1 MTPVATIVWFLNMLF
16 DSLGQLS
23 FKAAATEGDHGNFFE
38 HWRSL
43 LSNKWLWLGLLSY
56 AVDIIVWLAFL
67 SMVPLSMAILV
78 GSLTVFCV
86 MIGGRIFFAEK
97 ITRRRIVAVSM
108 VAFGVALVGW
118 GA

>member
-1 MTPVATIVWFLNMLF
+1 MTPVATIIWFFNMLF

-23 FKAAATEGDHGNFFE
+23 FKAAAVEGDHGSFFE

-43 LSNKWLWLGLLSY
+43 LGNKWLWLGLLFY
-56 AVDIIVWLAFL
+56 AIDIVVWLAFL
-67 SMVPLSMAILV
+67 SMVPLSVAILV

-86 MIGGRIFFAEK
+86 MIGGRILFAEK
-97 ITRRRIVAVSM
+97 ITPRRMVAVSM
-108 VAFGVALVGW
+108 VALGVALVGW